1 MVDGG
6 PEVVPPV
13 KRKRG
18 RPRKADVLA
27 AQAAAAAAAGDGG
40 NGVIS
45 AMTSPGVPS
54 AGKPD
59 AKPRKPRRKKT
70 EIPIGTPGVDANLVG
85 KPVTGVL
92 DGSFDAGYLLTVRV
106 GDSDTY
112 LRGVVFGPGLTV
124 PVTKENDIAPHVKHI
139 KREDIPFPAT
149 PTSVLTAAPVPI
161 AVQAPAVAIRAPVAT
176 VAAPATAPAT
186 APVTST
192 IPVPAVTNAVPQP
205 TAAPPTP
212 ADVKPVIVAQVTPL
226 PNASSQAHPPAVASS
241 SPAAPSPT
249 PVTTGRTSFRQGL
262 IPPSQCDTRVP
273 PLLEVPYEC
282 YQKVD
287 AW

>member
-40 NGVIS
+40 NGVVS
-45 AMTSPGVPS
+45 PVTSLGVPS

-70 EIPIGTPGVDANLVG
+70 EMPSGAPGVDANLVG
-85 KPVTGVL
+85 KSVTGVL
-92 DGSFDAGYLLTVRV
+92 DGSFDAGYLVTVRV

-124 PVTKENDIAPHVKHI
+124 PVIKENDLFPQVKHVK
-139 KREDIPFPAT
+139 REENIPFPPT
-149 PTSVLTAAPVPI
+149 PTSVLVAAPVPL
-161 AVQAPAVAIRAPVAT
+161 ALEAPAVAARAPTPT
-176 VAAPATAPAT
+176 VPAPSNAAQ
-186 APVTST
+186 VTST
-192 IPVPAVTNAVPQP
+192 TPVVANAVSQQTTSTTEDAKPQ
-205 TAAPPTP
+205 
-212 ADVKPVIVAQVTPL
+212 IVSQVTPAVVNVS
-226 PNASSQAHPPAVASS
+226 PQAYPPAVETSA
-241 SPAAPSPT
+241 PAAPT
-249 PVTTGRTSFRQGL
+249 PVLTG
-262 IPPSQCDTRVP
+262 
-273 PLLEVPYEC
+273 
-282 YQKVD
+282 
-287 AW
+287 A